1 MTNTQTMTNN
11 IKQALELEDQFVI
24 NVVNEILA
32 KEYKSSQNAMLE
44 SFAKQLIKKFITTF
58 PTYQLS

>member
-32 KEYKSSQNAMLE
+32 KEYKSSYK
-44 SFAKQLIKKFITTF
+44 S
-58 PTYQLS
+58 S